1 MKHLNKL
8 LTNFIKRVFDNTKAI
23 ETALIA
29 CAMWWAF
36 ILGIPLETFDSSN
49 SYKAMAGIAGE
60 EVWSAV
66 FFVVAI
72 LNSYGMIFERKLVR
86 QVSLIASAGLWV
98 FVSAMFAISNLATT
112 GTGIYFIVACLN
124 AYVVYKV
131 GEQNGR

>member
-1 MKHLNKL
+1 MEKIQRFLHWLRYAASN
-8 LTNFIKRVFDNTKAI
+8 VKAI

-29 CAMWWAF
+29 SAMWWAF
-36 ILGIPLETFDSSN
+36 ILMVPLETFDSST
-49 SYKAMAGIAGE
+49 SYDAMANIASE

-66 FFVVAI
+66 FFVVAV
-72 LNSYGMIFERKLVR
+72 LNIYGMIFERKIVR
-86 QVSLIASAGLWV
+86 QIALVLSNGLWV

-124 AYVVYKV
+124 AFVVYKV